1 MTEVYEFMYS
11 LRTLWHVPFLV
22 RLSSRY
28 DGRLTGVTTT
38 PLTCERDRRRTVWCP
53 THVLKVLDIISTM
66 LHHFVR
72 SFYVLCMRHMM
83 RMRMR
88 IPSNDVMILYGRGV
102 TASFSLFEMILV
114 HHQLN
119 VPGMEWR
126 GLRLDLLRGR
136 VQRLVVLMETT
147 EPGTVPDAGM
157 LASLIDLVGLVPV
170 YLLIHHLGGS
180 LSEQHTADF
189 I

>member
-1 MTEVYEFMYS
+1 M
-11 LRTLWHVPFLV
+11 
-22 RLSSRY
+22 
-28 DGRLTGVTTT
+28 
-38 PLTCERDRRRTVWCP
+38 C
-53 THVLKVLDIISTM
+53 
-66 LHHFVR
+66 
-72 SFYVLCMRHMM
+72 
-83 RMRMR
+83 MR

-170 YLLIHHLGGS
+170 YLLIHPLGGS
-180 LSEQHTADF
+180 LSEQHTAHF